1 MAVPTDLAD
10 HVKNLAA
17 LARSGEVDALADET
31 MAWSARLAEADD
43 DRRGKHRSQR
53 QADARQSLRR
63 LTPEK
68 MPALLMTL
76 LDRSVEVS
84 DAGQRGIL
92 AALLHELVKP
102 YTISQDPDDA
112 EIALAF
118 GARHVTYFGGDQ
130 LRELA
135 ERVLAAGRPLPPEAL
150 AVIRRSTVHGYWN
163 SAQELAPLLDKLTDL
178 PALNVGEPWA
188 DRALADVAALPP
200 AEAERWYALFRHAT
214 TATSAK
220 PSPKWET
227 AGRVLLDA
235 VGEPGP
241 RLREWLG
248 LVGRARTIRLAR
260 SQWEPDV
267 NEAFDPYNATT
278 LRGLIWL
285 LAVGDAA
292 EHPETARVLGY
303 LVETALKKAPGI
315 GPRNPKVANASVYA
329 LSRIPSDGALAQ
341 IARLASRV
349 TYKGTLKELNAA
361 LDNRAKALGLSRDEV
376 EELAVPTY
384 GLTGVGVRVER
395 FGDATATLDAASGT
409 VSWLNSAGK
418 AVKSPPA
425 AVKTEF
431 AEELAE
437 FKAAVKDVDKMLS
450 AQAERLDRQFLA
462 RRVWPF
468 DAWRERYL
476 DHPLVGTLARRLIW
490 LVDDTA
496 CAFADGS
503 LRTLEGK
510 PVTGEQV
517 RLWHPIDRD
526 VDEVLA
532 WRAWLETRRVTQP
545 FKQAHREVYLLT
557 AAEEN
562 TRVYSNRFAA
572 HILRQHQFHALTA
585 ARGWRNKLRMM
596 VDDTY
601 EPASRDL
608 PQWGLRAEFWI
619 EGAGENWETDTTESG
634 AYLRLATDQVRF
646 YPTGAPAN
654 HAHAGGGG
662 YEQWVG
668 QEAQPTD
675 PLPLNEIPPLV
686 LSEVLRD
693 VDLFVGVASVGNDPT
708 WSDGGP
714 DGRFRE
720 YWESYSFGELSG
732 TAQTRREML
741 ERLVP
746 RLAIADRAHI
756 EGRFLVVRG
765 ELRSYKIHLGSGNI
779 LMTPNDQYLC
789 IVPKQAAGGPAD
801 VFLPFEG
808 DRVLA
813 VILSKALMLAKDTTI
828 TDPTITRQLALR

>member
-1 MAVPTDLAD
+1 
-10 HVKNLAA
+10 
-17 LARSGEVDALADET
+17 

-43 DRRGKHRSQR
+43 DRRGMHRAQR

-63 LTPEK
+63 LAPEQV
-68 MPALLMTL
+68 PTLLMTL

-84 DAGQRGIL
+84 DGGQRGIL
-92 AALLHELVKP
+92 ATLLHELVKP
-102 YTISQDPDDA
+102 YTVSNDPDDA
-112 EIALAF
+112 EIALRF
-118 GARHVTYFGGDQ
+118 GAKHLTYFGGGE

-135 ERVLAAGRPLPPEAL
+135 ERVLAAGRPLAPDAL

-163 SAQELAPLLDKLTDL
+163 SAQELAPLLKQLTEL

-188 DRALADVAALPP
+188 DRALADVAALPA
-200 AEAERWYALFRHAT
+200 AEADHWYALFRHAAA
-214 TATSAK
+214 ATSAK
-220 PSPKWET
+220 PSAKWET
-227 AGRVLLDA
+227 AAHKLLSALDHPGRQ
-235 VGEPGP
+235 
-241 RLREWLG
+241 LRTWLA

-260 SQWEPDV
+260 SQWDPDV
-267 NEAFDPYNATT
+267 NEAFDPYNANV
-278 LRGLIWL
+278 LRGLIWFVAL
-285 LAVGDAA
+285 DADA
-292 EHPETARVLGY
+292 GEAETARVLAA

-315 GPRNPKVANASVYA
+315 GPRNPKVANAAVYA
-329 LSRIPSDGALAQ
+329 LSRIPSEATLAQ

-361 LDNRAKALGLSRDEV
+361 LDNRAKALNLTREEV

-384 GLTGVGVRVER
+384 GLTDVGVRVEK
-395 FGDATATLDAASGT
+395 FGDASATLDAATGT
-409 VSWLNSAGK
+409 VTWLNAAGK
-418 AVKSPPA
+418 PVKSPPA
-425 AVKTEF
+425 TVKAEYP
-431 AEELAE
+431 EELAE

-468 DAWRERYL
+468 EAWRERYL

-490 LVDDTA
+490 VVDDVP
-496 CAFADGS
+496 CGFADGS
-503 LRTLEGK
+503 LRTLEDK
-510 PVTGEQV
+510 TVTTGEQV
-517 RLWHPIDRD
+517 RLWHPIGRD

-532 WRAWLETRRVTQP
+532 WRAWLEARRVTQP

-585 ARGWRNKLRMM
+585 ARGWRNQLRMM

-601 EPASRDL
+601 EPARREL
-608 PQWGLRAEFWI
+608 PHWGLRAEFWV
-619 EGAGENWETDTTESG
+619 EGAGENWETDTTEAG

-662 YEQWVG
+662 YEQWVH
-668 QEAQPTD
+668 QDARPTE
-675 PLPLNEIPPLV
+675 PLPLADIPPLV

-714 DGRFRE
+714 EGRFRE

-732 TAQTRREML
+732 TAQTRRDML

-746 RLAIADRAHI
+746 RLAIADRAHVD
-756 EGRFLVVRG
+756 GRFLVVRG
-765 ELRSYKIHLGSGNI
+765 DLRSYKIHLGSGNI

-789 IVPKQAAGGPAD
+789 IVPKQAAGGPTD

-813 VILSKALMLAKDTTI
+813 VILSKALMLAKDTKI

>member
-1 MAVPTDLAD
+1 MPNYYDEHVRRLAE
-10 HVKNLAA
+10 
-17 LARSGEVDALADET
+17 LARAGDVDALADET
-31 MAWSARLAEADD
+31 VAWSATVAT
-43 DRRGKHRSQR
+43 RRERGSDGRVDVR
-53 QADARQSLRR
+53 RSLRLLDDSR
-63 LTPEK
+63 QPSLLTS
-68 MPALLMTL
+68 L
-76 LDRSVEVS
+76 LDRSAGLS

-92 AALLHELVKP
+92 AAMLDELVKP
-102 YTISQDPDDA
+102 FTVSKEPDDA

-118 GARHVTYFGGDQ
+118 CARHITYFGGDL

-135 ERVLAAGRPLPPEAL
+135 NRVLEAGRPLPLDAL
-150 AVIRRSTVHGYWN
+150 AVIRRSAVHGYWN
-163 SAQELAPLLDKLTDL
+163 DAHELAPLLGKLTDL
-178 PALNVGEPWA
+178 PAINVGEPWA
-188 DRALADVAALPP
+188 DRALADVAALPT
-200 AEAERWYALFRHAT
+200 AEAEHWHALFVHAA
-214 TATSAK
+214 TATSAR
-220 PSPKWET
+220 PSAKWET
-227 AGRVLLDA
+227 AAHKLLGELA
-235 VGEPGP
+235 EPGV
-241 RLREWLG
+241 RLREWLS
-248 LVGRARTIRLAR
+248 LVGRARSIRLAR
-260 SQWEPDV
+260 SQWEHDV
-267 NEAFDPYNATT
+267 NESFDPHNATV

-292 EHPETARVLGY
+292 EHPETARVLGG

-329 LSRIPSDGALAQ
+329 LSRIQSDDTLAQ

-361 LDNRAKALGLSRDEV
+361 LDNRAKALNLTRDEV

-395 FGDATATLDAASGT
+395 FGDATATLDAATGT
-409 VSWLNSAGK
+409 VSWLNAAGK

-425 AVKTEF
+425 AVKTDY

-462 RRVWPF
+462 QRVWPF

-490 LVDDTA
+490 LVDDIA
-496 CAFADGS
+496 CAFTDGS

-510 PVTGEQV
+510 PVTGESV

-545 FKQAHREVYLLT
+545 FKQAHREVYVLT

-572 HILRQHQFHALTA
+572 HILRQHQFHALAA

-601 EPASRDL
+601 EPACREL

-619 EGAGENWETDTTESG
+619 EGAGEDWQTDTTESG

-646 YPTGAPAN
+646 YPVVAPAN

-662 YEQWVG
+662 YEQWVH
-668 QEAQPTD
+668 QEEQPTD
-675 PLPLNEIPPLV
+675 PLPLADIPALV

-720 YWESYSFGELSG
+720 YWESFSFGELSG

-746 RLAIADRAHI
+746 RLAIAERAHV

-765 ELRSYKIHLGSGNI
+765 DLRSYKIHLGSGNI

-789 IVPKQAAGGPAD
+789 IVPKQSPGAPTD